1 MRNLPTKIIIRHLP
15 PKLTE
20 EHFKEMCS
28 PIPPYDYFRFCS
40 TDPTLGGKNFCRAY
54 INFCDPE
61 SVFAFRERFSDY
73 VFVDSEG
80 NEANAIVEYA
90 VFQGTPNTPPL
101 SKVDRRQGTIDEDST
116 YQKFLAN
123 LNASQSEVPNSEESS
138 ASKQAAKTPW
148 EATLEALEKREAA
161 ASQQTETALTRF
173 LNMRLERSKR
183 NAGDDFK
190 GMSRRGM
197 RASRNARKAR
207 QRQAAVASS
216 TASVNS
222 DATSQSVDTSQKS
235 GDTNAISVGGR
246 GGSEKSAPS
255 RRGPKSSRSNKPAP
269 DSSSFGRS
277 DDPQQSAS
285 ITTANPV
292 PMSGGRGSRRGGRR
306 GGSRSRRNDAPPS
319 YSSRHAATVSESPS
333 GDSGGPKNRGG
344 GQRGGSFRPSSY
356 YSRGRASTGGA
367 ASFKK

>member
-40 TDPTLGGKNFCRAY
+40 TDPSLGGKNFCRAY

-123 LNASQSEVPNSEESS
+123 LNTSPSEPTTGEESS
-138 ASKQAAKTPW
+138 AGKQVAKTPW

-161 ASQQTETALTRF
+161 ASQQVETALTRF

-197 RASRNARKAR
+197 RPSRNSRKAR
-207 QRQAAVASS
+207 QRQAAATSS
-216 TASVNS
+216 IPLGNS
-222 DATSQSVDTSQKS
+222 DATPQCADSSQKS
-235 GDTNAISVGGR
+235 ADTNSISVG
-246 GGSEKSAPS
+246 EH
-255 RRGPKSSRSNKPAP
+255 
-269 DSSSFGRS
+269 D
-277 DDPQQSAS
+277 
-285 ITTANPV
+285 
-292 PMSGGRGSRRGGRR
+292 
-306 GGSRSRRNDAPPS
+306 
-319 YSSRHAATVSESPS
+319 
-333 GDSGGPKNRGG
+333 
-344 GQRGGSFRPSSY
+344 
-356 YSRGRASTGGA
+356 
-367 ASFKK
+367 

>member
-28 PIPPYDYFRFCS
+28 PIPPYDYLRFCS

-123 LNASQSEVPNSEESS
+123 LNASQSEAPNSEESS
-138 ASKQAAKTPW
+138 AGKQAAKTPW

-173 LNMRLERSKR
+173 LNMRLERNKR

-246 GGSEKSAPS
+246 GSSEKSAPS

-277 DDPQQSAS
+277 DDPQQSS
-285 ITTANPV
+285 ITSANSV
-292 PMSGGRGSRRGGRR
+292 PISGGRGSRRGGRR
-306 GGSRSRRNDAPPS
+306 GGSRSHRNDAPPS

-333 GDSGGPKNRGG
+333 GDGGGPKNRGG